1 MLEPTRVFAI
11 GDVHGSSAALDALLA
26 AVAPVADDVVVTLG
40 DYVDRGIDSA
50 GVIERL
56 IRLSAT
62 CRLIPLR
69 GNHEEM
75 MMDARRGPDFLDLWK
90 RLGGDA
96 TLSSYA
102 PEEDAPALDRVP
114 AHHWHFLDSTCR
126 DLYET
131 DSHVF
136 VHGGLDA
143 ALPLDRQPPV
153 VLRWQTFPPP
163 RPHPCGK
170 VVICG
175 HTPQRSGVPATLPH
189 AVCIDTASYDN
200 GWLTCLDLTNG
211 RYWQANERGAIR
223 EAVLRAPKRRW

>member
-1 MLEPTRVFAI
+1 MIEGPRVVAI
-11 GDVHGSSAALDALLA
+11 GDIHGSAAALDALLGL
-26 AVAPVADDVVVTLG
+26 VAPTPDDVVITLG

-56 IRLSAT
+56 IRLSGL

-75 MMDARRGPDFLDLWK
+75 MMDSRRGREPLDLWK
-90 RLGGDA
+90 ELGGDA
-96 TLSSYA
+96 TLISYS
-102 PEEDAPALDRVP
+102 PEEGAPDLERVP
-114 AHHWHFLDSTCR
+114 AHHWHFLDHICR
-126 DLYET
+126 DLYEME
-131 DSHVF
+131 SHVF
-136 VHGGLDA
+136 VHGGLDPS
-143 ALPLDRQPPV
+143 LPLDRQPPA

-189 AVCIDTASYDN
+189 AICIDTKAYDN
-200 GWLTCLDLTNG
+200 GWLTCLDVTNG
-211 RYWQANERGAIR
+211 SFWQANEHGETR